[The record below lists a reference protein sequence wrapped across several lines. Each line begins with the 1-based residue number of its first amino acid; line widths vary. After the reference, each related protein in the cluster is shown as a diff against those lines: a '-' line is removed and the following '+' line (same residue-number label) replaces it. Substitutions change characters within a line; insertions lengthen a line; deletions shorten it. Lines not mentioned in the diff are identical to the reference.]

1 MYKILHNECVTKKSL
16 NVDLT
21 ALSDFLYAPK
31 LPFGNL
37 ILNEYVFTY
46 IDKIKYM

>member
-16 NVDLT
+16 NVDVT

-31 LPFGNL
+31 LGFGNV
-37 ILNEYVFTY
+37 ILYGVVY
-46 IDKIKYM
+46 